1 MLFAMASDPDLVA
14 SERRFRLLVQ
24 AVEDYAIFMLDPT
37 GHILTWNEGAKRAKG
52 YTEAEILG
60 QHFSIFYT
68 EPDRESRFPDH
79 ELEVATRVGHYEDEG
94 WRVRKDG
101 SRFWANVVITALR
114 NEDGSLEGFAKVTRD
129 LTERKRATEQMA
141 EMRAEIERHELSRRR
156 ATELN
161 DNIVQG
167 LALAK
172 YALEQNDTAK
182 AAEAVS
188 QTLVQTQEI
197 VSSLLA
203 DAGIRPGDLRREE
216 AARPVRPF
224 RPEA

>member
-1 MLFAMASDPDLVA
+1 MLSGMASDPHLA
-14 SERRFRLLVQ
+14 GSERRFTLLVQ

-52 YTEAEILG
+52 YTEDEIVG
-60 QHFSIFYT
+60 QHFSVFYT

-79 ELEVATRVGHYEDEG
+79 ELEVATRVGRFEDEG

-114 NEDGSLEGFAKVTRD
+114 NPDGSLEGFAKVTRD

-141 EMRAEIERHELSRRR
+141 EMRAQIERHELSLRR
-156 ATELN
+156 AGELN

-172 YALEQNDTAK
+172 YALEQEDTAK
-182 AAEAVS
+182 AAEAVAH
-188 QTLVQTQEI
+188 TLEETRRI

-203 DAGIRPGDLRREE
+203 DAGVRPGDLRRAE
-216 AARPVRPF
+216 AARPSRPD
-224 RPEA
+224 A